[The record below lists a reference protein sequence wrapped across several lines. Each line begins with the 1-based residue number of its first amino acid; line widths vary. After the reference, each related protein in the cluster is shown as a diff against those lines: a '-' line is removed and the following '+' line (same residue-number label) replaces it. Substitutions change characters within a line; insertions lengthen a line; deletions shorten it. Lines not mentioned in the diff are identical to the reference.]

1 MGWLSDLF
9 KDEQT
14 STFDPWEQVEPGLEQ
29 AAGLVEQG
37 LARPWEVY
45 GGDLVA
51 GLNPYQMGAIGGM
64 GDWGAGTGGQIADA
78 LTQGGLA
85 GYGAGLGGYADVLR
99 GLSGGAP
106 QVGQID
112 FDYARQIA
120 ENPYTDQMITSAL
133 RDPYRG
139 LTEQTLPGID
149 MGANLAGQASGSRA
163 GIAEGIARRGYEDRA
178 ADVGAAIRSGAYGQG
193 LNMAQQQAMMNP
205 QLALQGYGQQLNAAG
220 GLAGMGQYGL
230 GTGYGFGLQ
239 NLQTQLG
246 AGNIL
251 QGQEQQNIDALMRQ
265 YYLAQQLPFQQAA
278 MGADILNPMGQAYG
292 TGTQTSNMGLGNA
305 AINIGAA
312 ITGAS
317 LMQPG
322 GGWGGGSNFG
332 AYDLT
337 GTGQGGA
344 VNPYGTPPVNPF
356 GGMPTMGGYGVNWTP
371 PPNPFGG

>member
-1 MGWLSDLF
+1 MGFLSDLF
-9 KDEQT
+9 KDET
-14 STFDPWEQVEPGLEQ
+14 TVTNDPWAAAEPGLEQ

-51 GLNPYQMGAIGGM
+51 GLNPYQTSAIGGM
-64 GDWGAGTGGQIADA
+64 GGWGQGTGGQIADA

-85 GYGAGLGGYADVLR
+85 GYGAGLGGYADVLQ

-120 ENPYTDQMITSAL
+120 ENPYVDSMITSAL

-149 MGANLAGQASGSRA
+149 AAAMGAGAASGSRA
-163 GIAEGIARRGYEDRA
+163 GVAEGIARRGYEDRA
-178 ADVGAAIRSGAYGQG
+178 ADVGAAIRGQAYGQG
-193 LNMAQQQAMMNP
+193 LGMAQQQAMMNP
-205 QLALQGYGQQLNAAG
+205 QLALQGYGQQMNAAQ
-220 GLAGMGQYGL
+220 GLANMGQYGL

-265 YYLAQQLPFQQAA
+265 HYLGQQLPFQQAA
-278 MGADILNPMGQAYG
+278 MGANILNPMGQAYG
-292 TGTQTSNMGLGNA
+292 TNTTTNQMGLGNA

-332 AYDLT
+332 AWDLT
-337 GTGQGGA
+337 GTGEGGA
-344 VNPYGTPPVNPF
+344 VNPFGAPLRNPF